1 MPRNSTDQWKA
12 VSRGSL
18 NHRDECECAKQ
29 EFMLHG
35 SFLLSQAKGRHCAGT
50 ALWGLAVVTSLQGAP
65 GNIKYKATDFLLA
78 QGVVTQRC
86 TRTYE
91 YTKLTAFA
99 LLFIEL
105 GSHESHAALKP
116 AG

>member
-1 MPRNSTDQWKA
+1 
-12 VSRGSL
+12 
-18 NHRDECECAKQ
+18 
-29 EFMLHG
+29 MLHG

-65 GNIKYKATDFLLA
+65 GNIKYKATDFLLG